1 MISFTP
7 CIRST
12 KNSEYASVYIR
23 ISHKSKTDYIK
34 TDFSTETRF
43 VKNGKITDQS
53 TLIDCAVIIKKYI
66 GKLNGVDIKNWT
78 VKEVK
83 NHLLLDS
90 SAISFTAFANKFIND
105 MIREGRDAP
114 AQNYRSALNSLIKHY
129 EKPDIFFSEITSKKI
144 AEWIKALKDTKR
156 AKNMYP
162 TAIKTI
168 FEAGLEEYNDYD
180 NGVILIKNQPFR
192 KKMIPSADV
201 PEKRSVDVGVLRKI
215 FAADVTGDVARLSQ
229 DVALI
234 SFCLAGLN
242 TVDMY
247 VLNKANVKDGKLCYN
262 RKKTAGE
269 RKDKAYIE
277 IRIPDKV
284 LPLFEKYKGK
294 GSALFDFS
302 DRYYSS
308 KEFNKAVN
316 NGLKQISKQLGV
328 ENTTTYTFRHSWATI
343 AQNHCGASTE
353 LVGFFLNHR
362 SAHAVTEGYIEKDF
376 ERINILN
383 NKVIQYV
390 FDAASLPP
398 NT

>member
-247 VLNKANVKDGKLCYN
+247 VLNTANVKDGKLCYN

-316 NGLKQISKQLGV
+316 NGLKQISKQFGV

-353 LVGFFLNHR
+353 LVGFALNHR

-376 ERINILN
+376 SRIDVLN
-383 NKVIQYV
+383 EKVIAYV
-390 FDAASLPP
+390 FKQISQR
-398 NT
+398 